1 MLAAAYR
8 HCANAVSL
16 PWNRERQKTLTVPG
30 KLHRFLGTVVV
41 VCEDILALFIRKE
54 YEMLLTTNASGA
66 ITTVAESFF
75 PFAAGSSFVISD
87 YEYEGQPHLDAQHSS
102 VRREQRSFYRVC
114 RHDR

>member
-75 PFAAGSSFVISD
+75 PFAAGSSFVITSTKD
-87 YEYEGQPHLDAQHSS
+87 NHTSM
-102 VRREQRSFYRVC
+102 RSIRQYAENKGASTAYV
-114 RHDR
+114 DMTDDL